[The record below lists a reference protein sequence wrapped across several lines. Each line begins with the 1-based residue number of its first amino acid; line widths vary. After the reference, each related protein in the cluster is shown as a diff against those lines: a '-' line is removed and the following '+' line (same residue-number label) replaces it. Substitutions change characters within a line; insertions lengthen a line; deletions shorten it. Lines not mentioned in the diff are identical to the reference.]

1 MTSLELELQDTKDL
15 LKQAELE
22 LIQANRMKSEFMANV
37 SHELRTP
44 LNSIIGF
51 SSLLAKNKKEN
62 LDAKQLKYLDSINNN
77 GVKLLQMLSEVI
89 ELSKIEVGKL
99 DFIIAPTNLF
109 AVVSSTVQLLQ
120 THAGE
125 KAIELK
131 FVNKINKNIIVYNT
145 DEQKLKQVIV
155 HLISNALKF
164 TPQSSGVINIQLNQ
178 NDKYFIIIV
187 KDNGIGIDQEN
198 FKKIFK
204 SFAQVQ
210 VGDDK
215 EYMGLG
221 LGLTISKTIIETLD
235 GYIDLQSI
243 KDEGSV
249 FSIYLP
255 KKENNE

>member
-1 MTSLELELQDTKDL
+1 MTNVEQELQETKAL

-51 SSLLAKNKKEN
+51 SSLLSKNKKEN
-62 LDAKQLKYLDSINNN
+62 LDTKQLKYLDSINNN
-77 GVKLLQMLSEVI
+77 GIKLLQMLSEVI

-99 DFIIAPTNLF
+99 DFILAPTNLY
-109 AVVSSTVQLLQ
+109 VIVSSIVQLLQ
-120 THAGE
+120 TQANE

-131 FVNKINKNIIVYNT
+131 FTNTIDKDVVVYST
-145 DEQKLKQVIV
+145 DEQKLKQVMV
-155 HLISNALKF
+155 HLINNAIKF
-164 TPQSSGVINIQLNQ
+164 TPQSSGVIDIQLKQNNQ
-178 NDKYFIIIV
+178 YYIINI
-187 KDNGIGIDQEN
+187 KDNGIGIDEEDFQR
-198 FKKIFK
+198 IFQ

-221 LGLTISKTIIETLD
+221 LGLTISKTIIEHLG

-255 KKENNE
+255 KKVENE